1 MKLLNSIIYCIFNE
15 LKILMLKRI
24 VFILICALLISSCS
38 FFEDKTKHV
47 QKIDTIVDFNSVD
60 AFPLFPEC
68 KTIPSREKQ
77 QICFQME
84 MTQHIYAS
92 LKEFS
97 LNAKDTLN
105 DTVLVKLK
113 VDAFGKTSLSEIQSS
128 TKTKILIPQFD
139 SVLKLSIQ
147 NLPQLQPAIKRNM
160 PVTTEFTLP
169 IILKN

>member
-1 MKLLNSIIYCIFNE
+1 MTKAYLIIFIYSFLL
-15 LKILMLKRI
+15 
-24 VFILICALLISSCS
+24 SSCS
-38 FFEDKTKHV
+38 FFEEKTKHV
-47 QKIDTIVDFNSVD
+47 VKIDTIVDFNSVD

-68 KTIPSREKQ
+68 KTIPSRDKQ

-97 LNAKDTLN
+97 LNAIDSLN
-105 DTVLVKLK
+105 DTVLVILK
-113 VDAFGKTSLSEIQSS
+113 VDSFGKTSLSKIQIS
-128 TKTKILIPQFD
+128 TETQKLIPQFD

-160 PVTTEFTLP
+160 PVTTEFTMP